1 MSIFKKIRRKKLH
14 KKFEEIQSKMDEIS
28 QICGQT
34 MLTEISTVNH
44 LLLNPTGDVSNL
56 ISAGHSTQVL
66 NQFRRLGY
74 LNFAADISNGD
85 TSGTYMVTAFGME
98 MLELENN
105 LDLLSH

>member
-1 MSIFKKIRRKKLH
+1 MSIFKKFRRKKLH

-34 MLTEISTVNH
+34 ILTEISTVNH

-85 TSGTYMVTAFGME
+85 TSGTYRVTAFGME